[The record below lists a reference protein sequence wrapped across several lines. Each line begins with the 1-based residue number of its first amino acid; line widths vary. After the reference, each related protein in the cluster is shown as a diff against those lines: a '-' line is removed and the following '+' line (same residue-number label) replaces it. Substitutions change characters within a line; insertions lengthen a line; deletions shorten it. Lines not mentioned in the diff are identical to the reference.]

1 MLIFKYIKKK
11 IKLTSVENFVKI
23 EIDAQLR
30 DVSGI
35 LVEFIVYLSIK

>member
-1 MLIFKYIKKK
+1 MLIFKHIKKK
-11 IKLTSVENFVKI
+11 IKLTSVENFVKL

-30 DVSGI
+30 NVSGI